1 MKDGTLKK
9 TALNDLRKGFFF
21 FFNMTQ
27 DALAIKENTEKLD
40 YITMKNFLSSKDK
53 IENEKIL

>member
-21 FFNMTQ
+21 LFNMAQ